1 MQTPSCPTT
10 LRQRLAVYAELMRAD
25 KPIGTLLLLW
35 PTLWALWIA
44 SDGRPRLRDAAL
56 FALGTFLMRSAGCVA
71 NDWADKDFDGHVART
86 QNRPFARGAVSGREA
101 KRLVAALC
109 LPAALC
115 LMPYSWQTW
124 LLALPALFLAFTYPF
139 AKRFFPIPQFYLGIA
154 FSFGIPMAFMAV
166 SGSVPAV
173 AWQLFA
179 ANLFWTLAYDTM
191 YAMAD
196 KPDDLKIGIKTSA
209 ITFGRY
215 DAEAAMFCHG
225 LSDLMMIQ
233 VGLSL
238 GAAWVYWAAFALVV
252 YWQWQQYRQIFSRNR
267 QACLNAFLNNNR
279 IGWLWLAAI
288 AAHFAF

>member
-1 MQTPSCPTT
+1 MQTPSPPT
-10 LRQRLAVYAELMRAD
+10 LRQRLAIYAELMRAD

-109 LPAALC
+109 LLAALC

>member
-1 MQTPSCPTT
+1 MQTPSPPT

-44 SDGRPRLRDAAL
+44 SDGHPRLRDAAL
-56 FALGTFLMRSAGCVA
+56 FTLGTFLMRSAGCVA

-86 QNRPFARGAVSGREA
+86 QNRPFARGPLSGREA

-115 LMPYSWQTW
+115 LMPYSRQTW

>member
-1 MQTPSCPTT
+1 
-10 LRQRLAVYAELMRAD
+10 
-25 KPIGTLLLLW
+25 
-35 PTLWALWIA
+35 
-44 SDGRPRLRDAAL
+44 
-56 FALGTFLMRSAGCVA
+56 
-71 NDWADKDFDGHVART
+71 
-86 QNRPFARGAVSGREA
+86 
-101 KRLVAALC
+101 
-109 LPAALC
+109 
-115 LMPYSWQTW
+115 
-124 LLALPALFLAFTYPF
+124 
-139 AKRFFPIPQFYLGIA
+139 
-154 FSFGIPMAFMAV
+154 MAYMAV

>member
-1 MQTPSCPTT
+1 MQTPSRPTT

-56 FALGTFLMRSAGCVA
+56 FVLGTFLMRSAGCVA

-101 KRLVAALC
+101 KRLV
-109 LPAALC
+109 AALC